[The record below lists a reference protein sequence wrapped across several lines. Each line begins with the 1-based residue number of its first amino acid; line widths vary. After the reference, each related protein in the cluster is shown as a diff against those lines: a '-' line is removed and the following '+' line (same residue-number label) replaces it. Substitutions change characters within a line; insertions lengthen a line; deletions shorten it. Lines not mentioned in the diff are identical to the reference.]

1 MRIYGIDFSSAPSA
15 RKPITCA
22 LCRVQ
27 QDSLY
32 LDAICALESLECF
45 HNLLASDGPW
55 VAGMDFPFGLP
66 RDFLAP
72 LNWSLDWE
80 AYVSSAGAMPR
91 AEFRDLAR
99 AVAAER
105 AVGRRYSLREADRVA
120 GAQSP
125 MNVTRPPTGLMFH
138 AGAPSLLASG
148 ATVLPM
154 KAGDPQRT
162 VVEVYPK
169 LVARAL
175 IGARPYKDETSFATD
190 NPRTQAR
197 RALIDALAGDALAE
211 HYGLTLFGLDA
222 LADEFVHDQF
232 GDAVDAL
239 MCAVQAAWAWTRRDA
254 GFGIP
259 ADVDS
264 SEGWIADPA
273 TAVPA
278 MG

>member
-27 QDSLY
+27 QDALY

-99 AVAAER
+99 AVAAWR
-105 AVGRRYSLREADRVA
+105 TVGRRYSLREADRVA

-175 IGARPYKDETSFATD
+175 IGERPYKDEAS
-190 NPRTQAR
+190 
-197 RALIDALAGDALAE
+197 LAGVGVDLQSIGLLA
-211 HYGLTLFGLDA
+211 G
-222 LADEFVHDQF
+222 
-232 GDAVDAL
+232 
-239 MCAVQAAWAWTRRDA
+239 AA
-254 GFGIP
+254 GE
-259 ADVDS
+259 S
-264 SEGWIADPA
+264 SEGVELAKARQPPSQRSLQPA
-273 TAVPA
+273 LHLGPIVGHRFQDSETPFGARCFMNPNI
-278 MG
+278 

>member
-1 MRIYGIDFSSAPSA
+1 MRVYGLDFTSAPSA

-22 LCRVQ
+22 LCRVEE
-27 QDSLY
+27 DRLY
-32 LDAICALESLECF
+32 LDAMCALESLECF

-66 RDFLAP
+66 RDFLQP
-72 LNWSLDWE
+72 VNWSPDWE
-80 AYVSSAGAMPR
+80 TYVASAAAMPR
-91 AEFRDLAR
+91 TEFRDLAR

-105 AVGRRYSLREADRVA
+105 AVGHRYSLRDADRIA

-125 MNVTRPPTGLMFH
+125 MNVTRPPVGLMFH

-154 KAGDPQRT
+154 KVGDPDRT

-175 IGARPYKDETSFATD
+175 IGSRPYKDETLFCAD
-190 NPRTQAR
+190 NSRTQAR
-197 RALIDALAGDALAE
+197 RALLDALADEALAE
-211 HYGLTLFGLDA
+211 HYGLSLIGLDA
-222 LADEFVHDQF
+222 FVEELARDEL

-259 ADVDS
+259 ADVDA

-273 TAVPA
+273 TAA
-278 MG
+278 ATN

>member
-32 LDAICALESLECF
+32 LDAICTLESLECF

-105 AVGRRYSLREADRVA
+105 TVGRRYSLREADRVA

-154 KAGDPQRT
+154 KAGDPERT
-162 VVEVYPK
+162 VIEVYPK
-169 LVARAL
+169 LVAQAL
-175 IGARPYKDETSFATD
+175 IGARPYKDENSLVAD
-190 NPRTQAR
+190 NSRTQAR

-211 HYGLTLFGLDA
+211 HYGLSLFGLDP
-222 LADEFVHDQF
+222 LAEEFVEDQS

-239 MCAVQAAWAWTRRDA
+239 MCAVQAAWAWTRRDT

-273 TAVPA
+273 TAVA
-278 MG
+278 

>member
-1 MRIYGIDFSSAPSA
+1 MRVYGIDFTSAPSA

-22 LCRVQ
+22 LCRVEE
-27 QDSLY
+27 DRLY
-32 LDAICALESLECF
+32 LDAMCALESLECF
-45 HNLLASDGPW
+45 QNLLASDGPW

-66 RDFLAP
+66 RDFLQP
-72 LNWSLDWE
+72 LNWSPDWE

-91 AEFRDLAR
+91 AEFRALAR
-99 AVAAER
+99 AIAAQR
-105 AVGRRYSLREADRVA
+105 AVGQRYSLREADRVA

-125 MNVTRPPTGLMFH
+125 MNVTRPPVGLMFH

-154 KAGDPQRT
+154 KSGDPERT
-162 VVEVYPK
+162 IVEAYPK

-175 IGARPYKDETSFATD
+175 IGARPYKDEPSPSAD

-197 RALIDALAGDALAE
+197 RDLLEALEDDSLVE
-211 HYGLTLFGLDA
+211 HYGLSMFGLHAFAGDFVE
-222 LADEFVHDQF
+222 DEL
-232 GDAVDAL
+232 GDSVDAL

-259 ADVDS
+259 ANVDS

-273 TAVPA
+273 TADSA
-278 MG
+278 MA

>member
-1 MRIYGIDFSSAPSA
+1 MRVYGIDFSSAPSA

-22 LCRVQ
+22 LCRVEE
-27 QDSLY
+27 DRLY
-32 LDAICALESLECF
+32 LDAMCAIESLECF
-45 HNLLASDGPW
+45 QNLLASDGPW

-66 RDFLAP
+66 RDFLQP
-72 LNWSLDWE
+72 LNWSPDWE

-91 AEFRDLAR
+91 AEFRALAR
-99 AVAAER
+99 SIAAQR
-105 AVGRRYSLREADRVA
+105 AVGQRYSLREADRVA

-125 MNVTRPPTGLMFH
+125 MNVTRPPVGLMFH

-154 KAGDPQRT
+154 KSGDPERT
-162 VVEVYPK
+162 IVEAYPK

-175 IGARPYKDETSFATD
+175 IGARPYKDEPSRAVD

-197 RALIDALAGDALAE
+197 RALLEALGDESLVE
-211 HYGLTLFGLDA
+211 HYGLNLFGLRA
-222 LADEFVHDQF
+222 FTEEFVEDEL

-273 TAVPA
+273 TADSA
-278 MG
+278 MA